1 MVANGR
7 DAERVAAREEGWGA
21 MCDVI
26 ERRADLCGGWR
37 RVRARARAPV
47 AIGILGGVFT
57 SGQATSSI
65 EEST

>member
-37 RVRARARAPV
+37 RVRARARTCRYRHVGWGFYLWA
-47 AIGILGGVFT
+47 GNELD
-57 SGQATSSI
+57 
-65 EEST
+65 